1 MVQKIIEEKF
11 KKIIP
16 EKLGNVSVNLI
27 TKARLPLAHIDRGR
41 KAALQM
47 PIVAD
52 PTVHKVYVLRKEKFF
67 KKLKPDTSD
76 RGKFDKHNKPEVT
89 NDGFTVVKRRYK
101 SKRFDNYRIYTIS
114 LNKDLPQ
121 YKNYNL
127 PSYNKNILNK
137 HLCITYGK
145 DNTGDINNFEN
156 IEYIKNISKKPFY
169 LVTADGG
176 FDEGTDF
183 NHKEQLHY
191 QLILNEILAALT
203 MQKTRGHF
211 ILKMFDIFF

>member
-1 MVQKIIEEKF
+1 MQEKNYLRLPNPPKEFVDLCVKAVEKYKDQPWKIVMSDTHFSTDVDDNDLEKF

-16 EKLGNVSVNLI
+16 EKLHNVSVNLI

-89 NDGFTVVKRRYK
+89 KWDNQRYPGMPMFYIFNKKYMEISPVDPLIPYITDTSVPHGGMHYDGQANQPTNERWFISVSLAERTSVAEREPLYK
-101 SKRFDNYRIYTIS
+101 HW
-114 LNKDLPQ
+114 L
-121 YKNYNL
+121 
-127 PSYNKNILNK
+127 
-137 HLCITYGK
+137 
-145 DNTGDINNFEN
+145 
-156 IEYIKNISKKPFY
+156 
-169 LVTADGG
+169 
-176 FDEGTDF
+176 
-183 NHKEQLHY
+183 
-191 QLILNEILAALT
+191 
-203 MQKTRGHF
+203 
-211 ILKMFDIFF
+211 